1 VRQVMTLSRQAAD
14 RALGEDLA
22 ALLAK
27 RRTAAGAASA
37 THALARGDQG
47 QGSAAA
53 PDEAGAVGAAAAA
66 AQAAAAAARALCRE
80 AVHKVAG
87 LVGGAGG
94 KGCVGASACA
104 WLLPVDI
111 PNGRQSAP

>member
-1 VRQVMTLSRQAAD
+1 MTLSRQAAD